1 VEYAPVDFD
10 RGMGMDR
17 TVDGVFDGWS
27 GRVRQ
32 GPGECDKVWMRA
44 DVRKLRKEVGLWGKW
59 WGMEG
64 NG

>member
-1 VEYAPVDFD
+1 
-10 RGMGMDR
+10 MDR
-17 TVDGVFDGWS
+17 TMDEEFNEQS

-32 GPGECDKVWMRA
+32 VPGECDEVRMRV

-59 WGMEG
+59 QGMEG